1 MSLYYD
7 MHLISITHLTELIT
21 FGNTCTYMNVEKE
34 K

>member
-7 MHLISITHLTELIT
+7 MHLISSTHLTVLIT
-21 FGNTCTYMNVEKE
+21 FGNTCTYMYVEQE